1 MIRLAEQY
9 HGMVCT
15 DGSPCVV
22 YQSVQPVARVALEVS
37 GGGFVTFRNRKA
49 GLEGGLWAGVP
60 AAYVHVSFPRVSER
74 FFLRTG
80 FAAQLHGQEVWF
92 ADTSEQLFAS
102 QGYGDYA
109 SRHRNFF
116 KIPLQVEYQSIR
128 GTVRPKLAYGITY
141 YLPSSFLT
149 SAMAGVNIFLTEYVA
164 LSVAYEAE
172 SFSWQM
178 PLIPASPWG
187 QSVQAGVYVAF

>member
-37 GGGFVTFRNRKA
+37 GGGFVTFRV
-49 GLEGGLWAGVP
+49 WAGGP
-60 AAYVHVSFPRVSER
+60 A
-74 FFLRTG
+74 
-80 FAAQLHGQEVWF
+80 
-92 ADTSEQLFAS
+92 
-102 QGYGDYA
+102 
-109 SRHRNFF
+109 
-116 KIPLQVEYQSIR
+116 
-128 GTVRPKLAYGITY
+128 
-141 YLPSSFLT
+141 
-149 SAMAGVNIFLTEYVA
+149 
-164 LSVAYEAE
+164 AYEAE
-172 SFSWQM
+172 FFAWQM